1 MTLGVCGPDREI
13 AEGAH
18 GTPPSGEA
26 RLIIGNESLGEVLEA
41 PAGSGFAPG
50 NLVVGIV
57 RRPDPVLR
65 GLITRRMPLTSWTE
79 ALDRHP
85 EDIKVIVDLTA

>member
-41 PAGSGFAPG
+41 P
-50 NLVVGIV
+50 
-57 RRPDPVLR
+57 
-65 GLITRRMPLTSWTE
+65 SWTE

-85 EDIKVIVDLTA
+85 EDIKVVVDLTA